1 MKSTLCSASRLLAK
15 ATLLFLFF
23 SVTALRGSACGPFWE
38 SIPTPSYFFSANN
51 LLSTADCQRQEN
63 LRLWQQLTSPDI
75 PLSDIEQFVYR
86 SKSLPGYFYTGLTG
100 AFAENKMW
108 WYLVNTDDSE
118 TLAFLATAK
127 AVENVIAEHSSPWY
141 YPSDRFDTDRIS
153 VSVIPSI
160 IESCRNY
167 SGTRLKDRYS
177 LQAVRALHMLQEY
190 ADCINYADTAF
201 ADFPDSNLFKR
212 MALDYAAGAWARLGE
227 RERAAE
233 LFTRTG
239 NYRAAINYGD
249 KRSIILS
256 HPDAVGIMGDIQA
269 SVNDSLKMAEYD
281 EIAAEVIRQGKTAYP
296 GDWYFLRAFVAADL
310 RGDNATAAP
319 LIRRAL
325 SLPFSSDDFRDHA
338 RAFSIKVNT
347 TLGNTSSLLSDLK
360 WMESKIK
367 LTDSKASVWQD
378 IIRNIIY
385 ADAVPGLWKSGNY
398 HTAIMLCAYADNSFP
413 SRNWRDNPY
422 SSLSFQMMQSL
433 TSDQMIDF
441 NRQLH
446 TSTPLTDFL
455 RPHVLSDPDLI
466 NDLIGTLALR
476 EENYTRAMTHL
487 ALVSTDYER
496 SMNIY
501 PYLRRNPHI
510 SYPARIESRFLP
522 SADRA
527 KFNFA
532 KQMDQYR
539 RTMTSSPDPDLRAR
553 ARLDYAIGLRN
564 AQTDCWALTKYWN
577 ADYFWTFAYPYTS
590 ITRYDERIDYN
601 FLQTHATYRQ
611 DFDPICYQREFDEI
625 ELRYAAEV
633 IAALRSFQSPETKAE
648 ALYLLNDLPTVVACY
663 PSTPTAAHIRSSCD
677 RWQSW
682 L

>member
-1 MKSTLCSASRLLAK
+1 MKSTPCSVLRLLAK
-15 ATLLFLFF
+15 SVILAVLLCAT
-23 SVTALRGSACGPFWE
+23 AIPGNACGPFYDF
-38 SIPTPSYFFSANN
+38 IPTPDFFYSAQNEI
-51 LLSTADCQRQEN
+51 SIADHQRQEN

-75 PLSDIEQFVYR
+75 PLSDIEDLVYR
-86 SKSLPGYFYTGLTG
+86 SKSIPGYGYGMSLISF
-100 AFAENKMW
+100 FPDNKLW
-108 WYLVNTDDSE
+108 CYLINSNDFE
-118 TLAFLATAK
+118 TICFLETAK
-127 AVENVIAEHSSPWY
+127 SVEKAITKHNSPWY
-141 YPSDRFDTDRIS
+141 YPSTRIGPDTEPTIT
-153 VSVIPSI
+153 SI
-160 IESCRNY
+160 IERCRSY
-167 SGTRLKDRYS
+167 KGTRLKDRYA
-177 LQAVRALHMLQEY
+177 LQAVRALHLIEHY

-281 EIAAEVIRQGKTAYP
+281 EIAAEVISQGNTRYP

-367 LTDSKASVWQD
+367 LTDSKAYVWQD

-385 ADAVPGLWKSGNY
+385 ADAVSGLWKSGNY

-476 EENYTRAMTHL
+476 EENYTRAMAYL

-501 PYLRRNPHI
+501 PYLRRNPFTP
-510 SYPARIESRFLP
+510 YPAREENRFLP

-527 KFNFA
+527 KYSFA
-532 KQMDQYR
+532 SRMNQYR
-539 RTMTSSPDPDLRAR
+539 QTMTNSPDPDIRAR

>member
-1 MKSTLCSASRLLAK
+1 MKSTPCSVLRLLAK
-15 ATLLFLFF
+15 SVILSVLLCAT
-23 SVTALRGSACGPFWE
+23 AIPGNACGPFYDF
-38 SIPTPSYFFSANN
+38 IPTPDFFYSAQNEI
-51 LLSTADCQRQEN
+51 SIADHQRQEN

-75 PLSDIEQFVYR
+75 PLSDIEDLVYR
-86 SKSLPGYFYTGLTG
+86 SKSIPGYGYGMSLISF
-100 AFAENKMW
+100 FPDNKLW
-108 WYLVNTDDSE
+108 CYLINSNDFE
-118 TLAFLATAK
+118 TLCFLETAK
-127 AVENVIAEHSSPWY
+127 SVEKAITKHNSPWY
-141 YPSDRFDTDRIS
+141 YPSTRIGPDTEPTIT
-153 VSVIPSI
+153 SI
-160 IESCRNY
+160 IERCRSY
-167 SGTRLKDRYS
+167 KGTRLKDRYA
-177 LQAVRALHMLQEY
+177 LQAVRALHLIEHY

-239 NYRAAINYGD
+239 NYREAIKYGD

-281 EIAAEVIRQGKTAYP
+281 EIAAEVIRQGNTRYP

-367 LTDSKASVWQD
+367 LTDSKAYVWQD

-413 SRNWRDNPY
+413 SRNWRDTPY

-476 EENYTRAMTHL
+476 EEN
-487 ALVSTDYER
+487 
-496 SMNIY
+496 
-501 PYLRRNPHI
+501 
-510 SYPARIESRFLP
+510 
-522 SADRA
+522 
-527 KFNFA
+527 
-532 KQMDQYR
+532 
-539 RTMTSSPDPDLRAR
+539 
-553 ARLDYAIGLRN
+553 
-564 AQTDCWALTKYWN
+564 
-577 ADYFWTFAYPYTS
+577 
-590 ITRYDERIDYN
+590 
-601 FLQTHATYRQ
+601 
-611 DFDPICYQREFDEI
+611 
-625 ELRYAAEV
+625 
-633 IAALRSFQSPETKAE
+633 
-648 ALYLLNDLPTVVACY
+648 
-663 PSTPTAAHIRSSCD
+663 
-677 RWQSW
+677 
-682 L
+682 